1 MGAGL
6 AMGQQMANS
15 MQGSTASAAHP
26 PPLQAAIEYHVA
38 LNGQATGPFSL
49 MVLRQQLA
57 KGELQKDTLVWAAGM
72 EDWAEASRVPELAEM
87 FVSKAPPPLPAS

>member
-1 MGAGL
+1 
-6 AMGQQMANS
+6 
-15 MQGSTASAAHP
+15 
-26 PPLQAAIEYHVA
+26 
-38 LNGQATGPFSL
+38 
-49 MVLRQQLA
+49 VLRQQLA